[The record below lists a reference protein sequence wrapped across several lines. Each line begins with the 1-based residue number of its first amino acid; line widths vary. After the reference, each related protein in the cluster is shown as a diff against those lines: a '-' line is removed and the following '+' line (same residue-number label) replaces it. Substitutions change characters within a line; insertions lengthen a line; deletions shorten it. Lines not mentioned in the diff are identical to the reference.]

1 MTTQL
6 NQTQILSAIQEKNK
20 MHFDHKLP
28 SASMQSSS
36 RRSAIS
42 DGFSQ
47 SASQQFSAGKHVLR
61 PCIYIALRC
70 SRCGPVRQ
78 ALPELPT
85 QDVIACPECSR
96 ECGFGLLGS
105 GVTSRN
111 IPFHQVHIIE
121 PTRWDPQ
128 VDGETNSS

>member
-1 MTTQL
+1 MTAQL
-6 NQTQILSAIQEKNK
+6 NNNASALPEKNTMPIDHEQLSASAQCSP
-20 MHFDHKLP
+20 MSSAMLPDH
-28 SASMQSSS
+28 SQSSS
-36 RRSAIS
+36 QPRSA
-42 DGFSQ
+42 Q
-47 SASQQFSAGKHVLR
+47 SALH

-70 SRCGPVRQ
+70 SRCGLVRQ

-96 ECGFGLLGS
+96 ECGFALLGS
-105 GVTSRN
+105 GLTSRN
-111 IPFHQVHIIE
+111 LPFHQVHIIE